1 MLNTNVVN
9 MRQIIHNYR
18 FVIPKYQRPYS
29 WEEKQ
34 MRDLWNDIYDA
45 YLIRTDLTRSYE
57 QRNHFLGSILT
68 TNIPGEPE
76 SMQYIVDGQQRLTSL
91 TIFAAALL
99 DVFCQYA
106 PKSEIFDL
114 YFSDTPQVFIKL
126 NEGNDYFRNTIIVPS
141 RSANPQDA
149 RIKAFATNTP
159 DSDVHTNIHDNFDE
173 ARNQILRFAS
183 NFPPAE
189 RPEKLGGIF
198 STFLDYV
205 YLVRINVP
213 TQSNIIR
220 IFRTLNARGAD
231 LSSGDLAKS
240 VIFESVLNNPAGLD
254 QVSQLWNETFEQI
267 DRDATDDPITNFL
280 RHYFVSTQKYIAE
293 KDLTSEIEKF
303 LTRSILTEVPP
314 AIDFMKRLK
323 EEASFYNTILQDDSD
338 DVVLNDTLIAIR
350 ECIGVTATY
359 PAVLAAFTR
368 WSRQPEKLRKVT
380 RLIENFAFRYFQ
392 VEKNN
397 SVENFE
403 KFMNTVAKLI
413 RENVDPIDDVRR
425 LMKERSQDHIFVRD
439 FGVAK
444 FTKTPLIKYIFWRVE
459 NNPKIRLSM
468 LLDKTSKVKAQLLL
482 PKKPNTA
489 FAKQDIDMDSV
500 TQIGNY
506 FVTAS
511 KVNATKDMRYVV
523 DMPDVLLRKGQ
534 DTVAEAIRAVGIW
547 NPRSIAARQESLS
560 KIARVVWSLDI
571 DI

>member
-45 YLIRTDLTRSYE
+45 YMIRTDLKRSYE

-114 YFSDTPQVFIKL
+114 YFSDTPKVFIKL

-149 RIKAFATNTP
+149 RINAFTTNTP
-159 DSDVHTNIHDNFDE
+159 DLDVHTNIHNNFKE
-173 ARNQILRFAS
+173 AKNQILQFAS

-220 IFRTLNARGAD
+220 IFRTLNSRGAD
-231 LSSGDLAKS
+231 LSAGDLAKS

-254 QVSQLWNETFEQI
+254 QVSLLWNATFEQI

-293 KDLTSEIEKF
+293 QDLTNEIEKF
-303 LTRSILTEVPP
+303 LTRSSLTEAP
-314 AIDFMKRLK
+314 AAVDFMKRLK
-323 EEASFYNTILQDDSD
+323 DEAPFYNTILQDDSAD
-338 DVVLNDTLIAIR
+338 MELNDSLIALR
-350 ECIGVTATY
+350 DCIGVTATY

-368 WSRQPEKLRKVT
+368 WNGQSEKLRKVT
-380 RLIENFAFRYFQ
+380 RLIENFTFRYFQ

-397 SVENFE
+397 SVEKFE
-403 KFMNTVAKLI
+403 KIMATVSKHI
-413 RENVDPIDDVRR
+413 RENVDPIDGVRR
-425 LMKERSQDHIFVRD
+425 ILKEHSQDHIFVRD
-439 FGVAK
+439 FSFAR
-444 FTKTPLIKYIFWRVE
+444 FTRTSLIKYIFWRLE

-468 LLDKTSKVKAQLLL
+468 LLDKASKVKAHLLL
-482 PKKPNTA
+482 PKTPNIA
-489 FAKQDIDMDSV
+489 FDKQDIDLDSV

-511 KVNATKDMRYVV
+511 KINATKDMRYVV

-534 DTVAEAIRAVGIW
+534 NTVAEAVRVVGIW

-560 KIARVVWSLDI
+560 KIARDVWTLDF